1 MSAILIYSN
10 IVEYS
15 SVREMS
21 TNGVRPPEQQPIYP
35 QQYPQYPYPPPYFSP
50 FPPPKKDRTAAIVAV
65 VVVLAIGAAIVP
77 MLMSYFMFMAYDD
90 VYMDDFDYETPMAFD
105 SSVEVEGPTK
115 ATVQLTNFS
124 RDPAATEFEVIVIRD
139 GTFEG
144 AYQFT
149 NDHDCDLVLKSG
161 QDVGSLSYRDL
172 NNNFE
177 LDPGDEISMS
187 DLMPDSSYEVIIVYL
202 PNGYHSTYASFRTPE
217 T

>member
-1 MSAILIYSN
+1 
-10 IVEYS
+10 
-15 SVREMS
+15 MS

-35 QQYPQYPYPPPYFSP
+35 QQYPQYPYAPPYYGP
-50 FPPPKKDRTAAIVAV
+50 FPPPKKDKTGVIVAV
-65 VVVLAIGAAIVP
+65 VVALAIAVAVVP
-77 MLMSYFMFMAYDD
+77 MLMSFFMFTPYGDATYDD
-90 VYMDDFDYETPMAFD
+90 YEVPMAFD

-115 ATVQLTNFS
+115 ARVQLTNFS
-124 RDPAATEFEVIVIRD
+124 RDPAATEFEVIVMRD

-144 AYQFT
+144 TYQFT

-161 QDVGSLSYRDL
+161 QDVGSLSYRDT

-177 LDPGDEISMS
+177 LDPGDEISMT

-202 PNGYHSTYASFRTPE
+202 STGYHSTYASFRTPE